1 MSAPTATRSRIH
13 ERLLTAAR
21 ELFYADGYG
30 VSVDAIAERAAVAK
44 PTVYAHFGSKE
55 GLIAAVLHIVDEQ
68 WFAEL
73 GGELERRA
81 GDPHAQLLAP
91 FDLLV
96 QDLPD
101 PAYHGC
107 LLINTAAT
115 FCTPGHPSRRAL
127 AAHHEGMLDLFER
140 LAADAGA
147 ARPDDLARQLL
158 LLYNGVKAQG
168 LADNSGA
175 AAHDARAAAAALVER
190 QATHDALRLKRLLIE
205 AATSP
210 ARPQ

>member
-1 MSAPTATRSRIH
+1 MSSPTAPQSRIR

-21 ELFYADGYG
+21 DLFYADGYG

-55 GLIAAVLHIVDEQ
+55 ALIAAVLQFVDEQ

-73 GGELERRA
+73 GAELERRA
-81 GDPHAQLLAP
+81 GDPHDELLAP

-101 PAYHGC
+101 PAYRGC
-107 LLINTAAT
+107 ILINTAAT
-115 FCTPGHPSRRAL
+115 FCTPDHPSRRAL
-127 AAHHEGMLDLFER
+127 AAHHERMLELFEH

-168 LADNSGA
+168 LTDTSGA

-190 QATHDALRLKRLLIE
+190 QATPDGLRLKRLLIQ
-205 AATSP
+205 ATTSP

>member
-1 MSAPTATRSRIH
+1 MSSPIATRSRIR

-55 GLIAAVLHIVDEQ
+55 ALIAAVLQFVDEE

-73 GGELERRA
+73 GAELERRA

-107 LLINTAAT
+107 ILINTAAT

-127 AAHHEGMLDLFER
+127 AAHHERMLELFER

-168 LADNSGA
+168 LADTSGA
-175 AAHDARAAAAALVER
+175 AAHDARAAAAALIER
-190 QATHDALRLKRLLIE
+190 QATDEGLRLKRLLIQ
-205 AATSP
+205 ATSP
-210 ARPQ
+210 PARRH